1 MTWWLDL
8 GIDDS
13 SLTVLLSSNRKKV
26 QTALPNHNSLNRVQ
40 ENLLEPHRVSTRKTY
55 SSTGLYKYILIDLN
69 EVSVQYIPFLKC
81 KCMVPNFHFP
91 QGFMSIPFKGQY
103 CSRAKREQIRKLASI
118 FRESRLPYW
127 LEQMLN
133 LRPFW
138 MEF

>member
-1 MTWWLDL
+1 MARPWHRRFH
-8 GIDDS
+8 
-13 SLTVLLSSNRKKV
+13 LTCFVKQQQKKKCKLHC
-26 QTALPNHNSLNRVQ
+26 QIIIHSIGYKKI
-40 ENLLEPHRVSTRKTY
+40 STSHTGFRHVKLI

-81 KCMVPNFHFP
+81 KCMVPTFHFP

-127 LEQMLN
+127 LEQVLN
-133 LRPFW
+133 LRLF
-138 MEF
+138 